1 MNPKDLYNNSKP
13 MCESECVDAQELI
26 SDPVD
31 QPAFKAG
38 TISGVEAKTSE
49 TLVKAIDVLNSIGRH
64 LIGLDW
70 LDIPT
75 TQGPDSYYD
84 HVSKNGLMSK
94 ALEDG
99 LNELR
104 NIMF

>member
-1 MNPKDLYNNSKP
+1 MDPRDLYNNNKP
-13 MCESECVDAQELI
+13 VCESKCVDAQELI
-26 SDPVD
+26 SAPVD
-31 QPAFKAG
+31 QPAFKEG
-38 TISGVEAKTSE
+38 TISNVEAKTSE

-64 LIGLDW
+64 LIGADW

-75 TQGPDSYYD
+75 TQCPDSYLD
-84 HVSKNGLMSK
+84 HVAKNGLMSK
-94 ALEDG
+94 SIEDG